1 MTQRR
6 PPAPLLFLLA
16 ATLLIGLV
24 WTFLVPPFQAPDE
37 PAHVAYVQSIAER
50 GALPGAPG
58 RPSAST
64 EQLDG
69 AEAANSD
76 QTAAI
81 RATKPTWSADA
92 YERWRRHE
100 AGLPASARSDG
111 GGPNFASSNP
121 PLYYVW
127 SVAPYW
133 LASGGDLFAR
143 VSAMRVGSVF
153 FLLVTVAATWLLTGT
168 VLGPRRDL
176 QLAAAAVPALLP
188 MVDFI
193 SASVSPDSLLY
204 ALWTVGLW
212 LGARVV
218 RRRGG
223 PVDVIALIA
232 VAGMAVATK
241 ATSYAFVVPVAFVL
255 GVELWRLRGRRRL
268 VLALTAGALAA
279 VVLTAGAWFVV
290 AGSSDRPAAA
300 QLTDALD
307 VPAGGSVSGLA
318 SYTWQFYL
326 PRLPFQQAFGGNKW
340 PPPVWDLWITHSWGA
355 FGWLEI
361 QWPQPVYWVL
371 ALLATVVAVAALR
384 VLIRRRAHVDRTLLA
399 FFVIATLALLAGLHW
414 NEYKL
419 ATEQGALI
427 NQGRYLFP
435 LIGLAGLATA
445 TAFHPLTVRARAT
458 ALGLLVGGLAVL
470 DLFAIALVATRFYV

>member
-1 MTQRR
+1 
-6 PPAPLLFLLA
+6 
-16 ATLLIGLV
+16 
-24 WTFLVPPFQAPDE
+24 
-37 PAHVAYVQSIAER
+37 
-50 GALPGAPG
+50 
-58 RPSAST
+58 
-64 EQLDG
+64 
-69 AEAANSD
+69 
-76 QTAAI
+76 
-81 RATKPTWSADA
+81 
-92 YERWRRHE
+92 
-100 AGLPASARSDG
+100 
-111 GGPNFASSNP
+111 
-121 PLYYVW
+121 
-127 SVAPYW
+127 
-133 LASGGDLFAR
+133 
-143 VSAMRVGSVF
+143 
-153 FLLVTVAATWLLTGT
+153 
-168 VLGPRRDL
+168 
-176 QLAAAAVPALLP
+176 
-188 MVDFI
+188 
-193 SASVSPDSLLY
+193 
-204 ALWTVGLW
+204 
-212 LGARVV
+212 
-218 RRRGG
+218 
-223 PVDVIALIA
+223 
-232 VAGMAVATK
+232 
-241 ATSYAFVVPVAFVL
+241 
-255 GVELWRLRGRRRL
+255 
-268 VLALTAGALAA
+268 
-279 VVLTAGAWFVV
+279 
-290 AGSSDRPAAA
+290 
-300 QLTDALD
+300 

-326 PRLPFQQAFGGNKW
+326 PRLPFQQAFGGNEW